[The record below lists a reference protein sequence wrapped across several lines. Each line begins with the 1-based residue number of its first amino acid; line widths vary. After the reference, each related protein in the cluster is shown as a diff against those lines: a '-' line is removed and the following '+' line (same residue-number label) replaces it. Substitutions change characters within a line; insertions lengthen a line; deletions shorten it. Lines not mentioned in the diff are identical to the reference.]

1 MTRAMKSLG
10 ILIALLAL
18 AAPGVCAAPQQVTL
32 LHVNDTHSH
41 LPPWG
46 TKDASL
52 DGTLG
57 GIAKAAT
64 IVGAQKAANPEAIF
78 VHGGDLMNGD
88 LFFNEYL
95 SVPELRLLQGLGLDV
110 IVPGNHEF
118 QYGPEFLAGVLDFT
132 WPAGEGAVP
141 VVASN
146 IDISGYPQLGAWMR
160 PTVVKE
166 AGGVKVGFFGLTTP
180 FDALE
185 RPAPVVI
192 GTDLA
197 GAAAAAVTTLRAQGA
212 QVIVGIAHVGLD
224 LSRQIAS
231 SVPGIDVIVN
241 GHDHVALLE
250 PESVEGPDGGTT
262 LIVSAGEYYRW
273 VGRLTLSVDG
283 DAVSLVDYE
292 LLSAGASAPAL
303 PQVEAVVATLQAGI
317 VARYGEVYHQQLAVA
332 DRPILEDW
340 DPRHNKRDTALG
352 NLFTDAY
359 RAAGN
364 TEIAIEALGFLDE
377 GMPAGPIVGADVFR
391 SMAYGKP
398 QADPA
403 TGGYIVRPFRLA
415 TFRLYGAELLRA
427 LEFALASGHDLFPQ
441 VSGMQLEFDSS
452 RPPGSSRLV
461 AGTVRVGDQPVS
473 PSQLYTVTGNEG
485 LVMFLS
491 ELGLTPHDV
500 QPLDV
505 SAFDAAR
512 SLVEARGVLGP
523 VVTGRIRDVAA
534 IPGKTK

>member
-1 MTRAMKSLG
+1 M
-10 ILIALLAL
+10 
-18 AAPGVCAAPQQVTL
+18 
-32 LHVNDTHSH
+32 
-41 LPPWG
+41 
-46 TKDASL
+46 
-52 DGTLG
+52 
-57 GIAKAAT
+57 
-64 IVGAQKAANPEAIF
+64 
-78 VHGGDLMNGD
+78 
-88 LFFNEYL
+88 
-95 SVPELRLLQGLGLDV
+95 
-110 IVPGNHEF
+110 
-118 QYGPEFLAGVLDFT
+118 
-132 WPAGEGAVP
+132 
-141 VVASN
+141 
-146 IDISGYPQLGAWMR
+146 
-160 PTVVKE
+160 
-166 AGGVKVGFFGLTTP
+166 
-180 FDALE
+180 
-185 RPAPVVI
+185 
-192 GTDLA
+192 
-197 GAAAAAVTTLRAQGA
+197 
-212 QVIVGIAHVGLD
+212 
-224 LSRQIAS
+224 
-231 SVPGIDVIVN
+231 
-241 GHDHVALLE
+241 
-250 PESVEGPDGGTT
+250 
-262 LIVSAGEYYRW
+262 
-273 VGRLTLSVDG
+273 
-283 DAVSLVDYE
+283 SLVDYE

-415 TFRLYGAELLRA
+415 TFRLYGAELLGA

-512 SLVEARGVLGP
+512 SLVEARGCSAPSSRAAFATWRRSRERRSRAELHQHPAPTLARRTALGHEPRSAVRSQAP
-523 VVTGRIRDVAA
+523 VEHGCDAFDHPA
-534 IPGKTK
+534 SQPFESPPPIPRSQSHNGASRPRA

>member
-1 MTRAMKSLG
+1 MTRALKSLG
-10 ILIALLAL
+10 ILFVLFTL

-41 LPPWG
+41 LAAWG
-46 TKDASL
+46 PKDADL

-57 GIAKAAT
+57 GVAKAAA
-64 IVGAQKAANPEAIF
+64 IIGAQKTTNPNALF

-95 SVPELRLLQGLGLDV
+95 GVPEFRLLQQVGLDV
-110 IVPGNHEF
+110 FVPGNHEF

-132 WPAGEGAVP
+132 WPGGAGGVP
-141 VVASN
+141 IVATN
-146 IDISGYPQLGAWMR
+146 IDVSGYPALGLWMT
-160 PTVVKE
+160 PTVVKD

-180 FDALE
+180 SDALA

-192 GTDLA
+192 RADLA
-197 GAAAAAVTTLRAQGA
+197 DVAAGAVAKLRADGA
-212 QVIVGIAHVGLD
+212 QVIVGVAHVGLD
-224 LSRQIAS
+224 VSRDIAAA
-231 SVPGIDVIVN
+231 VPGIDVIVN

-250 PESVEGPDGGTT
+250 PESVERPDGGTT

-273 VGRLTLSVDG
+273 VGRLTLSVEG

-292 LLSAGASAPAL
+292 LLSAGASAPAV
-303 PQVEAVVATLQAGI
+303 PEVQAVVEALQAGI
-317 VARYGEVYHQQLAVA
+317 VERYGDVYHQQLAVA
-332 DRPILEDW
+332 DRAILENW
-340 DPRHNKRDTALG
+340 DARHAKRDTALG
-352 NLFTDAY
+352 DLFTDAY
-359 RAAGN
+359 RDCGH

-391 SMAYGKP
+391 SMAYGIP
-398 QADPA
+398 QAAP

-415 TFRLYGAELLRA
+415 TFSLYGGELLGA
-427 LEFALASGHDLFPQ
+427 LEYALASGRDLFPQ
-441 VSGMQLEFDSS
+441 VSGLRLEFDST
-452 RPPGSSRLV
+452 RAPGSRLLV
-461 AGTVRVGDQPVS
+461 ETVRVGDQPIS
-473 PSQLYTVTGNEG
+473 PSRLYTITGNEG
-485 LVMFLS
+485 LVMFLA

-500 QPLDV
+500 QWLDV

-512 SLVEARGVLGP
+512 ALVQARGALGP